1 MQRTEIIDAK
11 RHLSTHDTLLASLI
25 EKYPAPTL
33 VPHTNYYQELVE
45 SIISQQLSVKAAA
58 TITARFIES
67 FGHFPAPEEIIS
79 RDVDQLR
86 SCGLS
91 GQKAT
96 YIRDLAS
103 KVIDGSVQFDH
114 LGNLDN
120 QEIISE
126 LTAVKGIGEWTVH
139 MFLIFCMGRLDVLAY
154 GDLGVRT
161 AIMKTYDY
169 PQLPTPQDITQ
180 LAENNHWHP
189 YESVACWYLW
199 RSLENKSMTS

>member
-154 GDLGVRT
+154 GDLGIRT